1 MKIEEIRE
9 LKEMGF
15 SNQEILQFVTTGEV
29 TRTIETKPDDQKPAD
44 QKPADQKPDDQ
55 KPADQKPDDQN
66 PEEPKPA
73 ENAEVTE
80 LKKAVSGMQE
90 DLKKFISSMQKNNL
104 QSASFQMA
112 DDKSLEDKAVDSLS
126 EIIRPKFNEGGKSK

>member
-15 SNQEILQFVTTGEV
+15 SNQEILQLSSNGEV
-29 TRTIETKPDDQKPAD
+29 TTTAKEPKQVESNPVEPKPEGQKPEEEPK
-44 QKPADQKPDDQ
+44 Q
-55 KPADQKPDDQN
+55 
-66 PEEPKPA
+66 EEPKPA
-73 ENAEVTE
+73 EDAEVTE

-104 QSASFQMA
+104 QTASFNMIP
-112 DDKSLEDKAVDSLS
+112 DDAKLEDQAVASLS
-126 EIIRPKFNEGGKSK
+126 EIIRPKFDEGGKKK

>member
-15 SNQEILQFVTTGEV
+15 SNQEILQFATTGEV
-29 TRTIETKPDDQKPAD
+29 TRTIDTKPDDQKPAD
-44 QKPADQKPDDQ
+44 QKPDEPKPEEPKQ
-55 KPADQKPDDQN
+55 
-66 PEEPKPA
+66 EEPKPA

-80 LKKAVSGMQE
+80 LKKTVSGMQE

-112 DDKSLEDKAVDSLS
+112 DDKSLEDKAIDSLS
-126 EIIRPKFNEGGKSK
+126 EIIRPKFNEGGKTK

>member
-1 MKIEEIRE
+1 MAKVKIEEIRE

-15 SNQEILQFVTTGEV
+15 SNQEILQLSSNGEV
-29 TRTIETKPDDQKPAD
+29 TTTEQKPVEQNPVESKQDEAKPDEVKPEEQKPV
-44 QKPADQKPDDQ
+44 
-55 KPADQKPDDQN
+55 
-66 PEEPKPA
+66 EEQKPA
-73 ENAEVTE
+73 ENPEVSE
-80 LKKAVSGMQE
+80 LKKTVSGMQE

-112 DDKSLEDKAVDSLS
+112 DDKTLEDKAVDSLS

>member
-15 SNQEILQFVTTGEV
+15 SNQEILQLSSTGEP
-29 TRTIETKPDDQKPAD
+29 K
-44 QKPADQKPDDQ
+44 
-55 KPADQKPDDQN
+55 
-66 PEEPKPA
+66 PEEPKPEEQKPEEQKPEEPKPEEQKPVEEPKQEEPKLA
-73 ENAEVTE
+73 ENPEVSE
-80 LKKAVSGMQE
+80 LKKTVSGMQE
-90 DLKKFISSMQKNNL
+90 EIKKFISSMQKNNL

>member
-15 SNQEILQFVTTGEV
+15 SNQEILQLSSTGEP
-29 TRTIETKPDDQKPAD
+29 KPEEQKPEEPKPEE
-44 QKPADQKPDDQ
+44 QKPVEEPKQ
-55 KPADQKPDDQN
+55 
-66 PEEPKPA
+66 EEPKPA
-73 ENAEVTE
+73 ENPEVSE
-80 LKKAVSGMQE
+80 LKKTVSGMQE

-126 EIIRPKFNEGGKSK
+126 EIIRPKFNEGGKTK

>member
-15 SNQEILQFVTTGEV
+15 SNQEILQFATNGEV
-29 TRTIETKPDDQKPAD
+29 TRTIETEPAEEPKPEEQKPE
-44 QKPADQKPDDQ
+44 
-55 KPADQKPDDQN
+55 
-66 PEEPKPA
+66 EEPKQEESKPA

-90 DLKKFISSMQKNNL
+90 EMKKFISSMQKNNL

>member
-15 SNQEILQFVTTGEV
+15 SNQEILQFATGEV
-29 TRTIETKPDDQKPAD
+29 TRTIETAPAEEPKPADDPKPDEPKQDDSKPDD
-44 QKPADQKPDDQ
+44 
-55 KPADQKPDDQN
+55 
-66 PEEPKPA
+66 PKPA

-80 LKKAVSGMQE
+80 LKKTVSGMQE
-90 DLKKFISSMQKNNL
+90 EMKKFISSMQKNNL

-112 DDKSLEDKAVDSLS
+112 DDKSLEDKAIDSLS

>member
-15 SNQEILQFVTTGEV
+15 SNQEILQLSSTGEP
-29 TRTIETKPDDQKPAD
+29 KPEEQKPEE
-44 QKPADQKPDDQ
+44 QKPEEPKPEEQKPVEEPKQ
-55 KPADQKPDDQN
+55 
-66 PEEPKPA
+66 EEPKPA
-73 ENAEVTE
+73 ENPEVSE
-80 LKKAVSGMQE
+80 LKKTVSGMQE
-90 DLKKFISSMQKNNL
+90 DLKKFISSMQENNL

-126 EIIRPKFNEGGKSK
+126 EIIRPKFNEGGKTK

>member
-15 SNQEILQFVTTGEV
+15 SNQEILLFVNSGE
-29 TRTIETKPDDQKPAD
+29 QKPEE
-44 QKPADQKPDDQ
+44 QKPEEQKPEEQ
-55 KPADQKPDDQN
+55 KPEEEPKQ
-66 PEEPKPA
+66 EEPKPA

-80 LKKAVSGMQE
+80 LKKAVSGMRE
-90 DLKKFISSMQKNNL
+90 EMKKFISSMQKNNL

>member
-15 SNQEILQFVTTGEV
+15 SNQEILQLSSNGEV
-29 TRTIETKPDDQKPAD
+29 TTTEQKPVEQKPVEQNPVESKPDEVKPEEQK
-44 QKPADQKPDDQ
+44 
-55 KPADQKPDDQN
+55 

-73 ENAEVTE
+73 ENEEVTE
-80 LKKAVSGMQE
+80 LKKTVSGMQE
-90 DLKKFISSMQKNNL
+90 EIKKFITSMQKNNL

-112 DDKSLEDKAVDSLS
+112 DDKTLEDKAVDSLS
-126 EIIRPKFNEGGKSK
+126 EIIRPKFNEGGKTK

>member
-15 SNQEILQFVTTGEV
+15 SNQEILLFVNSGE
-29 TRTIETKPDDQKPAD
+29 QKPEE
-44 QKPADQKPDDQ
+44 QKP
-55 KPADQKPDDQN
+55 
-66 PEEPKPA
+66 EEQKPA

-80 LKKAVSGMQE
+80 LKKTVSGMQE

-104 QSASFQMA
+104 QVASFQMA

>member
-15 SNQEILQFVTTGEV
+15 SNQEILQFATNGEV
-29 TRTIETKPDDQKPAD
+29 TRTIETKPEEPKPEEQKPEEEPK
-44 QKPADQKPDDQ
+44 Q
-55 KPADQKPDDQN
+55 
-66 PEEPKPA
+66 EEPKPA

-90 DLKKFISSMQKNNL
+90 EMKKFISSMQKNNL
-104 QSASFQMA
+104 QSASFPM
-112 DDKSLEDKAVDSLS
+112 LEDKALEDKAIDSLS

>member
-1 MKIEEIRE
+1 MAKVKIEEIRE

-15 SNQEILQFVTTGEV
+15 SNQEILQLSSNGEV
-29 TRTIETKPDDQKPAD
+29 TTTKQKPEE
-44 QKPADQKPDDQ
+44 QKPEEQKPVEGQ
-55 KPADQKPDDQN
+55 KP
-66 PEEPKPA
+66 EEQKPA

-80 LKKAVSGMQE
+80 LKKTVSGMQE

-104 QSASFQMA
+104 QVASFQMA

>member
-29 TRTIETKPDDQKPAD
+29 TRTIETAPAEEPKPAD
-44 QKPADQKPDDQ
+44 DPKPDEPKPAKEPKQ
-55 KPADQKPDDQN
+55 
-66 PEEPKPA
+66 EEPKPA

-90 DLKKFISSMQKNNL
+90 EMKKFISSMQKNNL
-104 QSASFQMA
+104 QSASFPM
-112 DDKSLEDKAVDSLS
+112 LEDKALEDKAIDSLS

>member
-1 MKIEEIRE
+1 MAEMKIEEIRE

-15 SNQEILQFVTTGEV
+15 SNQEILQLSSTGEV
-29 TRTIETKPDDQKPAD
+29 TKQEEEPKPEEQKPEE
-44 QKPADQKPDDQ
+44 QKPEEQKP
-55 KPADQKPDDQN
+55 
-66 PEEPKPA
+66 EEQKPA

-80 LKKAVSGMQE
+80 LKKTVSGMQE

-104 QSASFQMA
+104 QVASFQMA

>member
-15 SNQEILQFVTTGEV
+15 SNQEILQLSSTGEP
-29 TRTIETKPDDQKPAD
+29 KPEEQKPEE
-44 QKPADQKPDDQ
+44 QKPEEPKPEEQKPVEEPKQ
-55 KPADQKPDDQN
+55 
-66 PEEPKPA
+66 EEPKPA
-73 ENAEVTE
+73 ENPEVSE
-80 LKKAVSGMQE
+80 LKKTVSGMQE

-126 EIIRPKFNEGGKSK
+126 EIIRPKFNEGGKTK

>member
-15 SNQEILQFVTTGEV
+15 SNQEILQLSSNGEV
-29 TRTIETKPDDQKPAD
+29 TTTKQKPEE
-44 QKPADQKPDDQ
+44 QKPEEQKPEEQ
-55 KPADQKPDDQN
+55 KPEEQKPVEGQK
-66 PEEPKPA
+66 PEEQKPA

-80 LKKAVSGMQE
+80 LKKTVSGMQE

-104 QSASFQMA
+104 QVASFQMA

>member
-15 SNQEILQFVTTGEV
+15 SNQEILQLSSTGEP
-29 TRTIETKPDDQKPAD
+29 KPEEQKPEEPKPEE
-44 QKPADQKPDDQ
+44 QKPVEEPKQ
-55 KPADQKPDDQN
+55 
-66 PEEPKPA
+66 EEPKPA
-73 ENAEVTE
+73 ENPEVSE
-80 LKKAVSGMQE
+80 LKKTVSGMQE
-90 DLKKFISSMQKNNL
+90 DLKKFISSMQENNL

-126 EIIRPKFNEGGKSK
+126 EIIRPKFNEGGKTK

>member
-15 SNQEILQFVTTGEV
+15 SNQEILQFATTGEV
-29 TRTIETKPDDQKPAD
+29 TRTIETKPEEKPEEQKPAEETKPAE
-44 QKPADQKPDDQ
+44 QKP
-55 KPADQKPDDQN
+55 
-66 PEEPKPA
+66 EEQKPA
-73 ENAEVTE
+73 ENPEVTE
-80 LKKAVSGMQE
+80 LKKTVSGMQV

-112 DDKSLEDKAVDSLS
+112 DDKSLEDKAIDSLS

>member
-1 MKIEEIRE
+1 MKIEDIRE

-15 SNQEILQFVTTGEV
+15 SNQEILQFATTGEV
-29 TRTIETKPDDQKPAD
+29 TRTIETKQADDLKQDEPKPDEPKPAEEPK
-44 QKPADQKPDDQ
+44 Q
-55 KPADQKPDDQN
+55 
-66 PEEPKPA
+66 EEPKPA
-73 ENAEVTE
+73 ENPDVTE

-90 DLKKFISSMQKNNL
+90 EMKKFISSMQKNNL

>member
-15 SNQEILQFVTTGEV
+15 SNQEILQLSSTGEV
-29 TRTIETKPDDQKPAD
+29 TKQEEEPKPEEQKPEE
-44 QKPADQKPDDQ
+44 QKPEEQKP
-55 KPADQKPDDQN
+55 
-66 PEEPKPA
+66 EEQKPA

-80 LKKAVSGMQE
+80 LKKTVSGMQE
-90 DLKKFISSMQKNNL
+90 DLNKFISSMQKNNL
-104 QSASFQMA
+104 QVASFQMA

>member
-15 SNQEILQFVTTGEV
+15 SNQEILLFANSSEQKPEEQKPEEQKPEE
-29 TRTIETKPDDQKPAD
+29 ETKPAEPKQED
-44 QKPADQKPDDQ
+44 
-55 KPADQKPDDQN
+55 
-66 PEEPKPA
+66 PKPA

-90 DLKKFISSMQKNNL
+90 EMKKFISSMQKNNL

-112 DDKSLEDKAVDSLS
+112 DDKSLEDKAIDSLS
-126 EIIRPKFNEGGKSK
+126 EIIRPKFNEGGKTK

>member
-15 SNQEILQFVTTGEV
+15 SNQEILQFANTGEV
-29 TRTIETKPDDQKPAD
+29 TRTVTEPKPAEQKPEEP
-44 QKPADQKPDDQ
+44 KPAEEPK
-55 KPADQKPDDQN
+55 

-90 DLKKFISSMQKNNL
+90 EMKKFISSMQKNNL

-112 DDKSLEDKAVDSLS
+112 DDKSLEDKAIDSLS

>member
-15 SNQEILQFVTTGEV
+15 SNQEILQLSSTGEP
-29 TRTIETKPDDQKPAD
+29 KPDDQKPDESKPAE
-44 QKPADQKPDDQ
+44 QKPAEQKPEEQKPEEQKPD
-55 KPADQKPDDQN
+55 
-66 PEEPKPA
+66 ESKPA

-80 LKKAVSGMQE
+80 LKKTVSGMQE

-104 QSASFQMA
+104 QVASFQMA

>member
-15 SNQEILQFVTTGEV
+15 SNQEILLFVNSGE
-29 TRTIETKPDDQKPAD
+29 QKPEE
-44 QKPADQKPDDQ
+44 QKPEEQKPEEQ
-55 KPADQKPDDQN
+55 KPEEEPKQ
-66 PEEPKPA
+66 EEPKPA

-90 DLKKFISSMQKNNL
+90 EMKKFLPARKKRENYRPQPSSV
-104 QSASFQMA
+104 
-112 DDKSLEDKAVDSLS
+112 SLKTLAL
-126 EIIRPKFNEGGKSK
+126 F

>member
-15 SNQEILQFVTTGEV
+15 SNQEILQFATTGEV

-55 KPADQKPDDQN
+55 KPDDQ
-66 PEEPKPA
+66 KPA

-80 LKKAVSGMQE
+80 LKKTVSGMQE
-90 DLKKFISSMQKNNL
+90 ELKKFITSMQKNNL
-104 QSASFQMA
+104 QGASFNMIP
-112 DDKSLEDKAVDSLS
+112 DDKTLEDKAIDSLS
-126 EIIRPKFNEGGKSK
+126 EIIRPKFKEEEKKK

>member
-15 SNQEILQFVTTGEV
+15 SNQEILQLSSTGEP
-29 TRTIETKPDDQKPAD
+29 KPDDQKPD
-44 QKPADQKPDDQ
+44 EQKPDEVKPADQKPDEV
-55 KPADQKPDDQN
+55 KPADQKPDEQ
-66 PEEPKPA
+66 KPA
-73 ENAEVTE
+73 ENPEVTE
-80 LKKAVSGMQE
+80 LKKTVSGMQE
-90 DLKKFISSMQKNNL
+90 EIKKFISSMQKNNL

-112 DDKSLEDKAVDSLS
+112 DDKTLEDKAVDSLS

>member
-15 SNQEILQFVTTGEV
+15 SNQEILQFATNGEV
-29 TRTIETKPDDQKPAD
+29 TRTIETKPDEP
-44 QKPADQKPDDQ
+44 KPADQKPDETKQDDP
-55 KPADQKPDDQN
+55 KPADQKPD
-66 PEEPKPA
+66 EPKPA

-90 DLKKFISSMQKNNL
+90 EMKKFISSMQKNNL